1 MDNVTFIKITNSSGE
16 IVEYAIITNS
26 DGSGTSMLKSTYDEQ
41 LAQSKEIAS
50 NEASPE

>member
-1 MDNVTFIKITNSSGE
+1 MENIKYVTDSYG
-16 IVEYAIITNS
+16 VEHIIIEHA
-26 DGSGTSMLKSTYDEQ
+26 DGSITGMSKAVYDEQ